1 MKFTLLTGVIALFLI
16 SLVGASTS
24 IDTTTIM
31 NTSVSNSSVSFSIEI
46 TGDIIIIETTYVN
59 ITNATYNL
67 GGLRSCNIYWDT
79 ENNNLDSADFGCS
92 LIGDITPPTFDNL
105 RNFTHPVNTS
115 FSQSIT
121 ASDDSGIDSYW
132 LNQTDYFNIDKT
144 TGLITNVT
152 NLSRVEIHYLII
164 FVNDTLNNIA
174 NGTFWIN
181 VTIPS
186 EANVTIISVASCK
199 YKKLVYYNLNRVWYR
214 DENCI

>member
-1 MKFTLLTGVIALFLI
+1 MIALFLI
-16 SLVGASTS
+16 SLVGAIN

-31 NTSVSNSSVSFSIEI
+31 NTSISNSSMTFSIEI
-46 TGDIIIIETTYVN
+46 TADTIIIEPTNIN

-79 ENNNLDSADFGCS
+79 ENTNLDSADFGCS

-105 RNFTHPVNTS
+105 RNFTHAINTS
-115 FSQSIT
+115 FSKSIT

-132 LNQTDYFNIDKT
+132 LNQTDYFNIEKT

-164 FVNDTLNNIA
+164 FVNDTSDNIA
-174 NGTFWIN
+174 NGTFYIN
-181 VTIPS
+181 VTIPV
-186 EANVTIISVASCK
+186 EANITITAVASCK

-214 DENCI
+214 EENCI